1 MKAIQWFSGRERL
14 GRIFNQRTW
23 TSQVKHPINVGYRPT
38 SNAVSLERFDALWNA
53 FYYTN
58 NESVVGDLLEF
69 GVARGRSMVFAW
81 NALHSFNPDIPQ
93 PRFYGFE
100 SFSGFPAATG
110 IDAVFGRFKAGQEDH
125 GGEAVASAVLHRNG
139 IADSDV
145 TLVPGFYANTLT
157 EENRKS
163 LGIERARVV
172 HLDCDMLMST
182 KLALDFLSPALQSGT
197 VLLFDDFF
205 VIPTL
210 KLDNCLRA
218 RKVKKFDQKDPEL
231 VPLSRPHRPVK

>member
-1 MKAIQWFSGRERL
+1 M
-14 GRIFNQRTW
+14 
-23 TSQVKHPINVGYRPT
+23 
-38 SNAVSLERFDALWNA
+38 
-53 FYYTN
+53 
-58 NESVVGDLLEF
+58 
-69 GVARGRSMVFAW
+69 
-81 NALHSFNPDIPQ
+81 
-93 PRFYGFE
+93 
-100 SFSGFPAATG
+100 
-110 IDAVFGRFKAGQEDH
+110 
-125 GGEAVASAVLHRNG
+125 
-139 IADSDV
+139 
-145 TLVPGFYANTLT
+145 T

-172 HLDCDMLMST
+172 HLDCDMLIST